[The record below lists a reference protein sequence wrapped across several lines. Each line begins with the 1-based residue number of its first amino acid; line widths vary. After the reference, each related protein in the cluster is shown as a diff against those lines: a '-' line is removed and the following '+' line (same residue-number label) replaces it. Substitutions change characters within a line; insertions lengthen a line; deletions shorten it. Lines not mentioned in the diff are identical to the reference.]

1 MEAFV
6 PIRLPLSDSDSLI
19 SSPAQLGDGMKLKIA
34 IIGPKVHNVGYRYF
48 LMNNAMSRR
57 IRMFEAH
64 NIEGETEQE
73 VEVLIDSDEGK
84 VATFKELARTKWPK
98 RAEVSSVSFE
108 DFDGDVMRIGEYA
121 QFCTTI
127 QMDKAIP
134 VLLDIRDD
142 TKAMKED
149 IGSMK
154 GDMRSVKEDIG
165 SMKGDLKCVR
175 DNTASLIKGQ
185 NDTIGEFRDLRED
198 LARRDSGERLAR
210 MEKDVRTIKS
220 KLSIR

>member
-1 MEAFV
+1 
-6 PIRLPLSDSDSLI
+6 
-19 SSPAQLGDGMKLKIA
+19 MKLRIA
-34 IIGPKVHNVGYRYF
+34 ITGPKVHNVDYRYF
-48 LMNNAMSRR
+48 LMSKAMSRR

-64 NIEGETEQE
+64 NIEGEKEQE

-84 VATFKELARTKWPK
+84 VAAFKELARTKWPE

-142 TKAMKED
+142 TKAM
-149 IGSMK
+149 
-154 GDMRSVKEDIG
+154 KEDIG